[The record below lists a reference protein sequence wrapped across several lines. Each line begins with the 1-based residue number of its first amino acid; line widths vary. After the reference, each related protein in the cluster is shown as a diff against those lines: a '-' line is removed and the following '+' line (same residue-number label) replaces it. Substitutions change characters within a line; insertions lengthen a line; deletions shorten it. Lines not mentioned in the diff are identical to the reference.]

1 MKARPKRN
9 SMDAITHYEVAFAK
23 PSCCIGLQV
32 APHSAVW
39 KNSQEGLS
47 SKSWKSGWLEWTPI
61 FAVTVILKLDGNSQ
75 MRINAP
81 CIYRLRNSRLNIK
94 VVRNEIQVNRSTQC
108 LQLRHT
114 FFLAYI
120 HWQSWLNPNVYGCI
134 WKYNL
139 HHEMVKGHIK

>member
-1 MKARPKRN
+1 MPSFIMKWPLRSPPVG
-9 SMDAITHYEVAFAK
+9 IV
-23 PSCCIGLQV
+23 LQV
-32 APHSAVW
+32 APSSAVGQ
-39 KNSQEGLS
+39 NSQEDLS

-81 CIYRLRNSRLNIK
+81 CIYRLWNSRLNIK

-114 FFLAYI
+114 FFIYFFFGLHTLAILTKPKCVWLYLKI
-120 HWQSWLNPNVYGCI
+120 CLSSWNGWRTY
-134 WKYNL
+134 
-139 HHEMVKGHIK
+139 